1 MGSLY
6 RRGRFWWIKYYVD
19 GRPIRE
25 SAKTDKETEARKLLK
40 LREGAAAEG
49 NVLIPRVHR
58 LRVEHLLRDFLND
71 YSVNGKRSLDKARRS
86 ARRLNAA
93 LGPRRAASLTT
104 ADIRAYIAG
113 RQAESAANATINR
126 ELAALKRAFSLAI
139 ANQTLRFRP
148 FVPMLT
154 ESNIRTGFLA
164 DGELDAL
171 AKVLPSSLRPVL
183 LFAAFSGWRKR
194 EVLGLRWSNV
204 DLDRGVV
211 RLEPGVS
218 KAGEGREVY
227 LTPEMLSVFRAI
239 RDLTARLER
248 DQERIVPWVFHRNGK
263 PVRNFDGAWQV
274 ARVQAG
280 MPWLLFHD
288 LRRTAI
294 RNMVRAGIPERVA
307 MQISGHKTRSI
318 FDRYHIVSEGDLK
331 EAARKLSVSRA
342 QDRIRSF

>member
-1 MGSLY
+1 
-6 RRGRFWWIKYYVD
+6 
-19 GRPIRE
+19 
-25 SAKTDKETEARKLLK
+25 
-40 LREGAAAEG
+40 
-49 NVLIPRVHR
+49 
-58 LRVEHLLRDFLND
+58 
-71 YSVNGKRSLDKARRS
+71 
-86 ARRLNAA
+86 
-93 LGPRRAASLTT
+93 
-104 ADIRAYIAG
+104 
-113 RQAESAANATINR
+113 
-126 ELAALKRAFSLAI
+126 
-139 ANQTLRFRP
+139 
-148 FVPMLT
+148 
-154 ESNIRTGFLA
+154 
-164 DGELDAL
+164 
-171 AKVLPSSLRPVL
+171 
-183 LFAAFSGWRKR
+183 
-194 EVLGLRWSNV
+194 
-204 DLDRGVV
+204 
-211 RLEPGVS
+211 
-218 KAGEGREVY
+218 
-227 LTPEMLSVFRAI
+227 MLSVFRAI